1 MALLSF
7 RDEKLWKLS
16 KRIVVRGGGE
26 RDEKPWDRNEK
37 REKKRAPAV
46 WVNQ

>member
-1 MALLSF
+1 MEALKANSG
-7 RDEKLWKLS
+7 S
-16 KRIVVRGGGE
+16 GGGE